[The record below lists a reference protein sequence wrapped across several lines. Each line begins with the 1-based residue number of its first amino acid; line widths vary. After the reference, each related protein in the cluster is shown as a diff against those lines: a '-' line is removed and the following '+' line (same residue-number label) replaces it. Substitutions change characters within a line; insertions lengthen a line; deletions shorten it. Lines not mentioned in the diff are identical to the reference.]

1 VKIGANQTAAPV
13 PPKPRHP
20 TTLCTPPYDI
30 AQGGMVLHGSSTLFP
45 LGVALLIIGLMLEAD
60 ATSAMTAIKPTRAN
74 RWLRASTATKIDD
87 EAKWHP
93 QLRRHRTPITRG
105 CSPHPFGQQLQTEY
119 LFWCGFSRAAVAIAP
134 RSGLRSDIQRH
145 ECAMHPDRCCC
156 S

>member
-1 VKIGANQTAAPV
+1 V

-30 AQGGMVLHGSSTLFP
+30 AQGGMVLHGSRTLFP

-93 QLRRHRTPITRG
+93 QLRRHLPADYECGAQSLDCR
-105 CSPHPFGQQLQTEY
+105 SP
-119 LFWCGFSRAAVAIAP
+119 P
-134 RSGLRSDIQRH
+134 RRSPVLACRHLWPEVGDVLPLGRIGRQGMGDRRIGLSY
-145 ECAMHPDRCCC
+145 P
-156 S
+156 

>member
-93 QLRRHRTPITRG
+93 QLRRHRTPII
-105 CSPHPFGQQLQTEY
+105 LA
-119 LFWCGFSRAAVAIAP
+119 LANAA
-134 RSGLRSDIQRH
+134 
-145 ECAMHPDRCCC
+145 
-156 S
+156 